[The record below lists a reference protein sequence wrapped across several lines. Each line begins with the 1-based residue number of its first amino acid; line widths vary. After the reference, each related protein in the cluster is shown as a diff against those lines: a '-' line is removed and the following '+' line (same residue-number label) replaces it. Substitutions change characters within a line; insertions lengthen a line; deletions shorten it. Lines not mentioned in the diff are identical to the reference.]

1 MPQTYRKLVA
11 TTLSTNFREAAEVV
25 EEAIPDVKPH
35 EVLIRNRYA
44 AVNATDVNISG
55 GRYQPGAE
63 PPIDLGAEAAGV
75 VEKAGRAVKHLE
87 PGDAVLTSTLG
98 GGYREYNVVR
108 ASNAI
113 KVPEAM
119 PEVLSIMVSG
129 LTASIALEEVGEMTS
144 GETVLVTAAA
154 GGTGQYAV
162 QLAKRA
168 GNHVVGTC
176 SSQQKVEFLEEL
188 GCDHP
193 INYTED
199 NVKQVLSEH
208 YPSGINL
215 IYEGVGGPLFDVCV
229 GALARYGRLV
239 SIGYVSEYKGGAEK
253 VNQERIYTK
262 LLPKSA
268 SIRGFFLPHYAE
280 HFQEHM
286 NKLMRLQ
293 QSGAIHVSVDDQ
305 VFEGIEQVPDAVEYL
320 HSGQSRG
327 KVVVRFPEN

>member
-1 MPQTYRKLVA
+1 
-11 TTLSTNFREAAEVV
+11 LSTDFREAAEIV
-25 EEAIPDVKPH
+25 EEEIPELKPH

-75 VEKAGRAVKHLE
+75 VVEAGSAVKHLRE
-87 PGDAVLTSTLG
+87 GDAVLTSTLG

-113 KVPEAM
+113 RVPEAT
-119 PEVLSIMVSG
+119 PQALSIMVSG
-129 LTASIALEEVGEMTS
+129 LTASIALDEVGEMSS

-168 GNHVVGTC
+168 GNHVIGTC
-176 SSQQKVEFLEEL
+176 SSAEKVELLEDL

-193 INYTED
+193 INYAEED
-199 NVKQVLSEH
+199 VADVLAER

-215 IYEGVGGPLFDVCV
+215 IYEGVGGRLFDVCV
-229 GALARYGRLV
+229 DALARYGRLI
-239 SIGYVSEYKGGAEK
+239 SIGYVSEYKEGAEK
-253 VNQERIYTK
+253 ITQERIYTS

-268 SIRGFFLPHYAE
+268 SVRGFFLPHFAE
-280 HFQEHM
+280 HFTEHM
-286 NKLMRLQ
+286 DKLMRLQ
-293 QSGAIHVSVDDQ
+293 QSGAIQVSIDDH

-320 HSGQSRG
+320 HSGDSRG
-327 KVVVRFPEN
+327 KVVVQFPE

>member
-1 MPQTYRKLVA
+1 MSNTYRKLVA
-11 TTLSTNFREAAEVV
+11 TKLSTDFREAAEIV
-25 EEAIPDVKPH
+25 EEEIPELKPH

-55 GRYQPGAE
+55 GRYQPGAK

-75 VEKAGRAVKHLE
+75 VVEVGSAVKHLRE
-87 PGDAVLTSTLG
+87 GDAVLTSTLG

-113 KVPEAM
+113 RVPEAT
-119 PEVLSIMVSG
+119 PEALSIMVSG
-129 LTASIALEEVGEMTS
+129 LTASIALDEVGEMSS

-168 GNHVVGTC
+168 GNHVIGTC
-176 SSQQKVEFLEEL
+176 SSAEKVELLEDL

-193 INYTED
+193 INYAEED
-199 NVKQVLSEH
+199 VADVLAER

-229 GALARYGRLV
+229 DALARYGRLI
-239 SIGYVSEYKGGAEK
+239 SIGYVSEYKEGAEK
-253 VNQERIYTK
+253 ITQERIYTS

-268 SIRGFFLPHYAE
+268 SVRGFFLPHFAE
-280 HFQEHM
+280 HFTEHM
-286 NKLMRLQ
+286 DKLMRLQ
-293 QSGAIHVSVDDQ
+293 QSGAIQVSIDDH

-320 HSGQSRG
+320 HSGDSRG
-327 KVVVRFPEN
+327 KVVVQFPE

>member
-11 TTLSTNFREAAEVV
+11 TTLSTNFREAADIV
-25 EEAIPDVKPH
+25 EEEIPDIKPH

-55 GRYQPGAE
+55 GRYQPGSK

-75 VEKAGRAVKHLE
+75 VEKAWRAVKHLE

-98 GGYREYNVVR
+98 GGYREYHVVR

-113 KVPEAM
+113 KVPEAT

-129 LTASIALEEVGEMTS
+129 LTASIALEEVGDMTS

-176 SSQQKVEFLEEL
+176 SSESKVEFLEEL

-193 INYTED
+193 INYTEE
-199 NVKQVLSEH
+199 NVEEVLSER

-229 GALARYGRLV
+229 DALARYGRLV

-253 VNQERIYTK
+253 VSQERIYTK

-305 VFEGIEQVPDAVEYL
+305 VFEGIEQVSDAVEYL

-327 KVVVRFPEN
+327 KVVVRFPED

>member
-25 EEAIPDVKPH
+25 EEEIPDVKPH

-113 KVPEAM
+113 QVPEAT

-199 NVKQVLSEH
+199 NVEQVLSEH